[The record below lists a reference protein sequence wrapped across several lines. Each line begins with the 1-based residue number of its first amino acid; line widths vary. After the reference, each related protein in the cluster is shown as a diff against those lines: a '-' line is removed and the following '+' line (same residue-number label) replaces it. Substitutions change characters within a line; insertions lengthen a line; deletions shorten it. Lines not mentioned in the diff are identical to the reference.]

1 VRAGLWFCRFAAC
14 SAVAGELTA
23 GPGCSNPAPE
33 AYVDA
38 ALDHVS
44 TPTVPDAATA
54 PEAGSDAAPLGANV
68 RVALVSSLGF
78 GVDICVTSASSTQG
92 PLLYAQHQL
101 QTELDAGSRDAGREA
116 GDGGRVDAGSTRLD
130 GAADG
135 RLDAPLDALRSQ
147 SDAGRDGPKDAPID
161 AASDTTL
168 EGARDA
174 TLDGRH
180 DATLDG
186 ARDATLDAL
195 LDADAS
201 GRDAGSAMDGGTPFG
216 GVLAEQV
223 TNYLTISGAGTF
235 DVTVVTGGSSTC
247 GICPL
252 AHRLVTLDSGKFY
265 TLVVGAPTPV
275 AGDGGGDSS
284 DRRDAPNPSDAA
296 AAVDGADAT
305 RADAAR
311 TCPPTTPL
319 VILPLTDEPALGPSA
334 RARFFNATNFNPS
347 LGDGGILHPFRV
359 AIVEQ
364 NAVVPLASEIPPGQ
378 TALPNPA
385 NPGVDTLG
393 YWAGGLSTTSL
404 VDLRIGAPVDAGPD
418 ASVDGGVGQPSWT
431 FVAED
436 NFDLLASTVHT
447 GFIAGGSGSPLT
459 LLWCSDSTMIG
470 AVYTTCELH
479 TGQ

>member
-1 VRAGLWFCRFAAC
+1 VRAGIWFSRFAAC
-14 SAVAGELTA
+14 SAVVGELAA

-33 AYVDA
+33 VFVDA

-44 TPTVPDAATA
+44 TPTVPDAATT
-54 PEAGSDAAPLGANV
+54 PEAGSDAAQLGANI
-68 RVALVSSLGF
+68 RVALLSSLGF

-101 QTELDAGSRDAGREA
+101 QSALDAGSRDAGREA
-116 GDGGRVDAGSTRLD
+116 GDGGRVDGGSTGVD
-130 GAADG
+130 GAADA
-135 RLDAPLDALRSQ
+135 RLDAVGSQ
-147 SDAGRDGPKDAPID
+147 SDATRDGSRDAPVD
-161 AASDTTL
+161 AAFDTTL
-168 EGARDA
+168 EGGRDA
-174 TLDGRH
+174 TPDGTR
-180 DATLDG
+180 DSTLN
-186 ARDATLDAL
+186 
-195 LDADAS
+195 ADAG
-201 GRDAGSAMDGGTPFG
+201 GRDASSAIDGGTPFG

-223 TNYLTISGAGTF
+223 TNYLVISGAGTF
-235 DVTVVTGGSSTC
+235 DVAVVAGGSSMC
-247 GICPL
+247 GVCPL

-275 AGDGGGDSS
+275 ASDAGGDSS
-284 DRRDAPNPSDAA
+284 DRRDAKGDAPTPSDAA
-296 AAVDGADAT
+296 SGPDGADGADAT
-305 RADAAR
+305 TGDAAR
-311 TCPPTTPL
+311 TCPPTLPL
-319 VILPLTDEPALGPSA
+319 MIVPLTDEPALGPSA
-334 RARFFNATNFNPS
+334 RARFFNATNFNPT
-347 LGDGGILHPFRV
+347 LGDGGTLHPFRV

-364 NAVVPLASEIPPGQ
+364 NAIVPLASEIPPGQ

-393 YWAGGLSTTSL
+393 YWTGGLSSTMSL

-459 LLWCSDSTMIG
+459 LLWCSDSTTIG
-470 AVYTTCELH
+470 AVYTTCEMH